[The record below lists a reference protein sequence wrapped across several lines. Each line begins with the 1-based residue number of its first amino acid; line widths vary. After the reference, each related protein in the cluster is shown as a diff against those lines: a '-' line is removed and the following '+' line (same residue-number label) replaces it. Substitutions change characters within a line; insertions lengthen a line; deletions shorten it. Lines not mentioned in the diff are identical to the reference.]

1 MAKLSCRV
9 LTVDNVG
16 LEVPLI
22 CGRVFFAEEGFSGD
36 RSVIAANTGRMIAD
50 PFHWLGYVPRLPDEG
65 RDLFRP

>member
-16 LEVPLI
+16 LEVQLI

-36 RSVIAANTGRMIAD
+36 RSVIAADTGRMIAD
-50 PFHWLGYVPRLPDEG
+50 PFHW
-65 RDLFRP
+65 